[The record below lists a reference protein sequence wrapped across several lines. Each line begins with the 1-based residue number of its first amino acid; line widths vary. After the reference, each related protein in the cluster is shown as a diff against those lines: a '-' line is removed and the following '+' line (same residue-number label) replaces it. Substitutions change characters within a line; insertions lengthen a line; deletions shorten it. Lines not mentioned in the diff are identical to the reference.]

1 MLVPSKF
8 TRLEEST
15 IFKMKCILANKRE
28 SESESESVLDIYL
41 RTKESFYDA
50 SEFLHALDVLYA
62 LNLVNI
68 HDDTG
73 LIEYA

>member
-15 IFKMKCILANKRE
+15 IFKMKCILANKK
-28 SESESESVLDIYL
+28 ESESVLDVYL
-41 RTKESFYDA
+41 RTKDSFYDA
-50 SEFLHALDVLYA
+50 SEFLHALDVLYV
-62 LNLVNI
+62 LGLVNI
-68 HDDTG
+68 KDDSA